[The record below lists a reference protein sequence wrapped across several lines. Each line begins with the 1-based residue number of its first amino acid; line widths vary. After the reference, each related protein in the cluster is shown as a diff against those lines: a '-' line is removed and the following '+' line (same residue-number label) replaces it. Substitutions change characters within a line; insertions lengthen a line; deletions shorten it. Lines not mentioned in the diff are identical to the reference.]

1 MGVEYILHCNPRQI
15 FKPVWT
21 RKRGGG
27 ALCYVGEARP
37 QGEEQSL
44 EAVERYL
51 EREHWGGFRYR
62 FSDLK
67 RSVEKACH
75 CIDKPRLLKAF
86 NADFQ
91 KTFDVDFCALGAL
104 RSVAVPLPF
113 CEVPSVD
120 VWVAVSRYS
129 TQPQSW
135 KRMQWKGLQ
144 IQKPRIYL
152 TLALRK
158 E

>member
-1 MGVEYILHCNPRQI
+1 MGIEYILHCNPRQI

-62 FSDLK
+62 YSDLK

-91 KTFDVDFCALGAL
+91 KTFDVDFRALGAL

-120 VWVAVSRYS
+120 EL
-129 TQPQSW
+129 QSPDIPLSH
-135 KRMQWKGLQ
+135 RVE
-144 IQKPRIYL
+144 
-152 TLALRK
+152 K
-158 E
+158 ECNEKACKYKSQEFTWL